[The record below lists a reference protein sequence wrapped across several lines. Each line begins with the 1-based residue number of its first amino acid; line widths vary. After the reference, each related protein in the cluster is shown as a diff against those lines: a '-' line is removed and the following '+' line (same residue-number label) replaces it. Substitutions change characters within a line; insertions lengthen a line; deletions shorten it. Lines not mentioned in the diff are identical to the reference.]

1 MRRDEYDNLVCTV
14 RQTRRALRHEA
25 DHLEPKDKESAD
37 HLRRRAIELDSR
49 AQEMELNP
57 PRLR

>member
-1 MRRDEYDNLVCTV
+1 MRRDEYDNLVCAV
-14 RQTRRALRHEA
+14 RQTAGALRQEA

-37 HLRRRAIELDSR
+37 HLRRRATEMDSR

>member
-1 MRRDEYDNLVCTV
+1 MRRDEYDNLVSAV
-14 RQTRRALRHEA
+14 RQTAGALRHEA